1 MSNPS
6 DHDPPDHSAPDHAS
20 QDHDPSGHTSAAHAQ
35 LEELPQWPART
46 IAFLVTVDELPHAI
60 PVSAPVRADA
70 KRVLLSLKRT
80 RNSLARLRRRPQVA
94 LTLLAAEDVAFTANG
109 TAQVLEEPM
118 AVAPD
123 YAAVEILVAS
133 VEDHRQAE
141 FAVEAGP
148 DRRWRE
154 DSEKQ
159 ALGRR
164 VKALAALASSGG
176 AQAPE
181 SER

>member
-1 MSNPS
+1 MSNPA
-6 DHDPPDHSAPDHAS
+6 DR
-20 QDHDPSGHTSAAHAQ
+20 TSAAHPQ
-35 LEELPQWPART
+35 LEGLPEWPART

-70 KRVLLSLKRT
+70 RRVLLSLKLT

-94 LTLLAAEDVAFTANG
+94 LTVLAAGDVAFTANG
-109 TAQVLEEPM
+109 TAQILEEPM
-118 AVAPD
+118 AQAPD
-123 YAAVEILVAS
+123 YAAVEILVAT

-164 VKALAALASSGG
+164 VQALAALASSGG
-176 AQAPE
+176 RRAPE